1 MAELPRPGGREGLEL
16 GKGSV
21 EKEGFGPSSPAG
33 VSQFGLISSKSEPF
47 LRLFRI
53 WLVTNWPQERNIK

>member
-1 MAELPRPGGREGLEL
+1 MAKVPRPGGREGVAL

-21 EKEGFGPSSPAG
+21 EKEEFGPSAPAG
-33 VSQFGLISSKSEPF
+33 VSQFRLKLSKSEPF

>member
-1 MAELPRPGGREGLEL
+1 MAKLPRPGGREGVDL

-21 EKEGFGPSSPAG
+21 EKEEFGPSSPAV
-33 VSQFGLISSKSEPF
+33 VSQFGLISSKSEPS